1 MKSVAEAARSAIGS
15 TVRVQG
21 WVKTVRVQKQAAFV
35 ELTDGSMHGGI
46 QIVAAPADVVGMSTG
61 CSVVCEGELV
71 ANTRGKTSWQMV
83 EIQNKKLE
91 LLGRVNQEVYPLQKK
106 HHSVEF
112 LRENIHLRPRSN
124 TFSAVTRI
132 RNIASMAVHNFF
144 QAREFLWIH
153 TPVITSSDCEG
164 AGEQFRLTTA
174 MNDEKPPREFF
185 GSPAYL
191 TVSGQLEAEMFA
203 CSMSRAYTFGPTFRA
218 ENSNTS
224 RHLAEFWMVEP
235 EVAFADL
242 SSNMDLA
249 EACLK
254 SITSDILSKC
264 EEDMKFLDPHHM
276 NRLESTLKKQFARI
290 SYTKAID
297 ILQKSR
303 KNFVHP
309 VQWGLPLQSEH
320 ERYLAESH
328 VGHPVFVTD
337 YPKDIK
343 PFYMR
348 VNDDERTVAAVD
360 LLVPRIGELIG
371 GSQREERYER
381 LLQRMQE
388 AKVDTTHLN
397 WYLDLRR
404 FGTVPHAGFG
414 MGFERMLQY
423 VTGIENIRDVI
434 PVPRHVGRCDF

>member
-1 MKSVAEAARSAIGS
+1 MKSIAEVARSAIGS
-15 TVRVQG
+15 AVRVQG

-35 ELTDGSMHGGI
+35 ELTDGSMYGGI
-46 QIVAAPADVVGMSTG
+46 QIVASPADVAGMSTG

-71 ANTRGKTSWQMV
+71 ANTKGKQSWQMV
-83 EIQNKKLE
+83 EIQNRKLE
-91 LLGRVNQEVYPLQKK
+91 LLGGVNQEVYPLQKK

-132 RNIASMAVHNFF
+132 RNVASMAVHNFF

-153 TPVITSSDCEG
+153 TPIITSSDCEG

-203 CSMSRAYTFGPTFRA
+203 CSMTRAYTFGPTFRA

-242 SSNMDLA
+242 CSNMELA

-254 SITSDILSKC
+254 SITTDILSKC
-264 EEDMKFLDPHHM
+264 EEDMKFLDPQHM
-276 NRLESTLKKQFARI
+276 NRLESTLKKEFARI
-290 SYTKAID
+290 SYTKAVD
-297 ILQKSR
+297 ILEKSR

-320 ERYLAESH
+320 ERFLAESH
-328 VGHPVFVTD
+328 VGHPVFITD

-348 VNDDERTVAAVD
+348 MNDDERTVAAVD
-360 LLVPRIGELIG
+360 LLVPRIGELVG
-371 GSQREERYER
+371 GSQREERYEY
-381 LLQRMQE
+381 LLARMQE
-388 AKVDTTHLN
+388 AKVDTVHLN

-404 FGTVPHAGFG
+404 YGTVPHAGFG
-414 MGFERMLQY
+414 MGFERLLQY